1 MSFLLIERY
10 GNTHYKAHI
19 LIGLSKRNVIDLS
32 KDLFSRHERERA
44 TQIRQIECE
53 VVCDMFLAYT
63 FFSLNLYH
71 PSKKLQSI
79 VFPSNI
85 NKERTDTKIIPFQ
98 EKKHRKKTP
107 IPTV

>member
-1 MSFLLIERY
+1 MATLITKHLLIW
-10 GNTHYKAHI
+10 
-19 LIGLSKRNVIDLS
+19 LSKRNVIDLS
-32 KDLFSRHERERA
+32 KDLFSRHEKERA

-85 NKERTDTKIIPFQ
+85 NKERTDTKIILFQ
-98 EKKHRKKTP
+98 EKNKERKLLSPQFKFH
-107 IPTV
+107 

>member
-1 MSFLLIERY
+1 MATLI
-10 GNTHYKAHI
+10 TKHI
-19 LIGLSKRNVIDLS
+19 LIWLSKRNVIDLS
-32 KDLFSRHERERA
+32 KDLFSRHERERERERERA

-71 PSKKLQSI
+71 PTKKLQSI

-85 NKERTDTKIIPFQ
+85 NRERTDTKIILFQ
-98 EKKHRKKTP
+98 EKNKERKLLSPQFKFH
-107 IPTV
+107 

>member
-1 MSFLLIERY
+1 MATLI
-10 GNTHYKAHI
+10 TKHI
-19 LIGLSKRNVIDLS
+19 LIWLSKRNVMDLS
-32 KDLFSRHERERA
+32 KDLFSRHERERERA
-44 TQIRQIECE
+44 THIMQIECE

-71 PSKKLQSI
+71 PSKKLQSV

-85 NKERTDTKIIPFQ
+85 NKERTGTKILLFQ
-98 EKKHRKKTP
+98 EKNKERKTP